1 MVTEVVRAHV
11 VVNGKVQGVF
21 FRSDTMEKAI
31 SLGLAGWVRNLP
43 VGEVEAVFE
52 GERAAVEQA
61 VKWCHRGPSHAVVQ
75 SVDVGWEEPEG
86 ERGFKLRYV

>member
-1 MVTEVVRAHV
+1 MPVVVRAHV
-11 VVNGKVQGVF
+11 VVKGKVQGVF

-43 VGEVEAVFE
+43 GGEVEAVFE
-52 GERAAVEQA
+52 GERADVEQA
-61 VKWCHRGPSHAVVQ
+61 VQWCHQGPPHAVVQ